1 MGLFRRGPKR
11 DRDDAPRD
19 EEFSFFSAA
28 EGARFRGQVREAFAE
43 QGLEVT
49 VYADV
54 VTDSADRQFGLGNL
68 AAVCHNDERGPRVW
82 PEVIRGHVAMVL
94 RTMDA
99 PSALDTLPPDQI
111 RSQLYPRVIGSEGL
125 DPETFGYAR
134 TLAPGL
140 CEVLALDL
148 PESVMMLTDEALEPL
163 GEVPRL
169 RERAMDNLRGLPIEG
184 HETIKD
190 AGGMCFE
197 VVVGDS
203 FYTASRVLVLDAL
216 VRQVTGQ
223 HITADGALVA
233 LPFRHQVA
241 FHVIR
246 DATVIPTLNGMA
258 AFAASGYA
266 DTPGAITPY
275 VYWWRAG
282 TLTQLSDR
290 DEDGEGLRIVV
301 GEDFQELLERLVTR
315 ERYGEGDEDQ
325 D

>member
-1 MGLFRRGPKR
+1 M
-11 DRDDAPRD
+11 DVPRD
-19 EEFSFFSAA
+19 AEFAFFSVG
-28 EGARFRGQVREAFAE
+28 EGARFRAQVREAFAE

-54 VTDSADRQFGLGNL
+54 VTDSAGRQFGLGNL

-82 PEVIRGHVAMVL
+82 PAVIRQHVGMVL

-99 PSALDTLPPDQI
+99 PSALDTLPPDRI
-111 RSQLYPRVIGSEGL
+111 RAQLYPRVIGSDGL
-125 DPETFGYAR
+125 DRKTFSYAR
-134 TLAPGL
+134 SLAPGL
-140 CEVLALDL
+140 SEVLALDL
-148 PESVMMLTDEALEPL
+148 PESVMMLTDDALEPL
-163 GEVPRL
+163 GDVLGL
-169 RERAMDNLRGLPIEG
+169 RERAMANLRGLPIEG
-184 HETIKD
+184 HETVAD

-233 LPFRHQVA
+233 LPFRHQLA

-246 DATVIPTLNGMA
+246 DSSVIPSLNAMA

-266 DTPGAITPY
+266 DTPGAITPF
-275 VYWWRAG
+275 VYWWRDG

-290 DEDGEGLRIVV
+290 DVDGDGLRIVV
-301 GEDFQELLERLVTR
+301 GGEFQDLLERLVAQ
-315 ERYGEGDEDQ
+315 GPDED
-325 D
+325 